1 MYFVYCLQFELSLT
15 FISDSY
21 RADNCLPK
29 SFYCSRTLSSMRRT
43 YWCLHPSFPSLRPVV
58 YSCLQ
63 IGHLCLSGR
72 HLFVLLSYIDSREPG
87 KQDINNASEISQN
100 KSHIPHRHVLVKK
113 IISMVKSSFA
123 VPLQRATISNSHST
137 RNKGQINTADF
148 PITRYKLI
156 LNFVKWTIN
165 PWPYFTYRVWLKRF
179 AVPTSCSRSWVDR
192 HSIMLNETSVPASS
206 FFAWERNNCFPQFPN
221 SIPTSLANKM
231 LTMHQR

>member
-1 MYFVYCLQFELSLT
+1 MKWTINPWPYLT
-15 FISDSY
+15 Y
-21 RADNCLPK
+21 RVGLKRFAVPT
-29 SFYCSRTLSSMRRT
+29 SCSRS
-43 YWCLHPSFPSLRPVV
+43 WVD
-58 YSCLQ
+58 
-63 IGHLCLSGR
+63 R
-72 HLFVLLSYIDSREPG
+72 HSTMLNETRVP
-87 KQDINNASEISQN
+87 
-100 KSHIPHRHVLVKK
+100 
-113 IISMVKSSFA
+113 
-123 VPLQRATISNSHST
+123 VPLQRATISNSYST

-148 PITRYKLI
+148 PITRYKLN

-206 FFAWERNNCFPQFPN
+206 FFAWERNNCFPQFPI